1 MRNVGLFSPL
11 VSVVILNTRI
21 FYFLDLFFKPD
32 IKEGTF
38 VFLNLE
44 HVAYF

>member
-1 MRNVGLFSPL
+1 MRNVDLFSPL

-21 FYFLDLFFKPD
+21 YHFLDFFFKPD

-38 VFLNLE
+38 LFLNLE
-44 HVAYF
+44 HVSYF